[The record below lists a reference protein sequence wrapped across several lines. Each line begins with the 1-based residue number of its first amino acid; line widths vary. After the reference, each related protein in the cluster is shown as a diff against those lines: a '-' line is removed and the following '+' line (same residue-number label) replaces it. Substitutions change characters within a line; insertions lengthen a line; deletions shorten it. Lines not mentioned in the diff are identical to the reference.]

1 MAVVVGL
8 ARSPKISPR
17 FHLSS
22 GLNKSFDR
30 WAVLLSYDE
39 QSHLEVMDTMFFVG
53 VNAGLLILLIFGL
66 VSAKAKIKAGRKEI
80 I

>member
-1 MAVVVGL
+1 MSLLTDGL
-8 ARSPKISPR
+8 FFR
-17 FHLSS
+17 FP
-22 GLNKSFDR
+22 
-30 WAVLLSYDE
+30 YDE

>member
-1 MAVVVGL
+1 MGCFA
-8 ARSPKISPR
+8 PFPYYE
-17 FHLSS
+17 
-22 GLNKSFDR
+22 LN
-30 WAVLLSYDE
+30 
-39 QSHLEVMDTMFFVG
+39 HPEVMDTMFFVG

>member
-1 MAVVVGL
+1 MGCF
-8 ARSPKISPR
+8 ARFPYI
-17 FHLSS
+17 
-22 GLNKSFDR
+22 
-30 WAVLLSYDE
+30 E

>member
-1 MAVVVGL
+1 MGCF
-8 ARSPKISPR
+8 ARFPY
-17 FHLSS
+17 
-22 GLNKSFDR
+22 DE
-30 WAVLLSYDE
+30 LSY
-39 QSHLEVMDTMFFVG
+39 LEAMETMFFVG

>member
-1 MAVVVGL
+1 MGCVAL
-8 ARSPKISPR
+8 IP
-17 FHLSS
+17 
-22 GLNKSFDR
+22 
-30 WAVLLSYDE
+30 YDE
-39 QSHLEVMDTMFFVG
+39 QSHFEVMDTMFFVG

>member
-1 MAVVVGL
+1 MGCL
-8 ARSPKISPR
+8 ALIT
-17 FHLSS
+17 
-22 GLNKSFDR
+22 
-30 WAVLLSYDE
+30 YYE

>member
-1 MAVVVGL
+1 MGCVVL
-8 ARSPKISPR
+8 IP
-17 FHLSS
+17 
-22 GLNKSFDR
+22 
-30 WAVLLSYDE
+30 YDE

-66 VSAKAKIKAGRKEI
+66 LSAKAKIKDGRKEI

>member
-1 MAVVVGL
+1 MSLLTDGCFV
-8 ARSPKISPR
+8 R
-17 FHLSS
+17 FP
-22 GLNKSFDR
+22 
-30 WAVLLSYDE
+30 YDE
-39 QSHLEVMDTMFFVG
+39 QTHLEVMDTMFFVG